1 MTTKDRVLSSFLE
14 HSLLKEK
21 YKIDKS
27 ELPKNLQEAL
37 KSKHTIIKAIARI
50 IDEIETATPI
60 TDETLRR
67 KIIAFL
73 NEEAS

>member
-14 HSLLKEK
+14 HSLLTEK
-21 YKIDKS
+21 YKISKS
-27 ELPKNLQEAL
+27 ELPKNLREAHN
-37 KSKHTIIKAIARI
+37 SKHTIIKAIARI

-60 TDETLRR
+60 TDESLRK